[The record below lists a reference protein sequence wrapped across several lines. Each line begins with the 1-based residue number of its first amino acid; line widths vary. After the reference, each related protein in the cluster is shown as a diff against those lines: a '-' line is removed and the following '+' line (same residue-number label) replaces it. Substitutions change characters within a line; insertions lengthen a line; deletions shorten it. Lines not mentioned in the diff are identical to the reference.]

1 MDASTRGVG
10 VPERQREVVGLF
22 PGEPHGV
29 FMTILAIQRPQPRDE
44 RGSVGFRDGGVRQK
58 LARDHLPVI
67 RVRPLDG
74 SGDERVR
81 PGAELDVGFLPFL
94 RLLELLGI
102 CF

>member
-1 MDASTRGVG
+1 
-10 VPERQREVVGLF
+10 
-22 PGEPHGV
+22 
-29 FMTILAIQRPQPRDE
+29 MTILAIQRPQPRDE